1 MLKKL
6 LSHPQLQGG
15 ETRKLK
21 YILKYEVAGLAEAR
35 RAEAVRSNWRSVVA
49 EYHTQLIAHRLVSV
63 LSGSNRRFY

>member
-21 YILKYEVAGLAEAR
+21 YLLKYEVAGLAEAR
-35 RAEAVRSNWRSVVA
+35 RFWRQVR
-49 EYHTQLIAHRLVSV
+49 IGV
-63 LSGSNRRFY
+63 LW